1 VITEPNDAED
11 VPVGAIQPSDENST
25 VKYSTGSDGKPTVD
39 DTIALIDRQLGL
51 PDE

>member
-1 VITEPNDAED
+1 LRYAE
-11 VPVGAIQPSDENST
+11 VPAGAIQPSDENST
-25 VKYSTGSDGKPTVD
+25 VKSSTGSDDKLTVD